1 LGNENDF
8 YFGTERVISWFVF
21 LAAILLWFIIIIHT
35 TFVIA
40 KVQEGAFRL
49 YPSTGTYMSVR
60 GI

>member
-40 KVQEGAFRL
+40 KVQEGVFRL
-49 YPSTGTYMSVR
+49 YQSTGTYMSVR